1 MATTFTVKEEK
12 KVSISAAELTVMQEK
27 ATAFILKQAYKNNV
41 NYKTVND
48 IVSHKGTREELQKIF
63 VKGNTQLLSYSTP
76 VDIKSTG
83 GSWINTFFLQ
93 HEKML
98 SEYSA
103 PGWTIFDRDDKGG
116 FMEYITNLV
125 KVNFGIQKKDAWNP
139 ADIWLIKS
147 KDGSYP
153 TESRKLIEDAM
164 NGKKGGATQT
174 LAELNVIMRKMFKN
188 NEVVGV
194 SLKKVSGK
202 QAKYEKINADEK
214 FFKNIEKQSGIY
226 SYSFLGAQIKLG
238 LTKDNEFETLNT
250 FIYVADSTGRER
262 FTFQIQG
269 NTTSKPSNLK
279 FDAKDIKS
287 GAALIGKVPLD
298 LLSEL
303 ARMTKGIPNDIWNT
317 KTRSRNHLAED
328 IKQFKND
335 VGKYKKM
342 FNNVKNKA
350 IGNPRGKKP
359 VGECKD
365 EKEFVTNMTKVF
377 NSKKAY
383 SANSKLLQLYFLDK
397 LLSAKS
403 KDIDTFVTDMIFLA
417 AKQGRTISDFG
428 VFGKLY

>member
-1 MATTFTVKEEK
+1 M
-12 KVSISAAELTVMQEK
+12 
-27 ATAFILKQAYKNNV
+27 
-41 NYKTVND
+41 
-48 IVSHKGTREELQKIF
+48 
-63 VKGNTQLLSYSTP
+63 
-76 VDIKSTG
+76 
-83 GSWINTFFLQ
+83 
-93 HEKML
+93 
-98 SEYSA
+98 
-103 PGWTIFDRDDKGG
+103 
-116 FMEYITNLV
+116 
-125 KVNFGIQKKDAWNP
+125 
-139 ADIWLIKS
+139 
-147 KDGSYP
+147 
-153 TESRKLIEDAM
+153 
-164 NGKKGGATQT
+164 
-174 LAELNVIMRKMFKN
+174 
-188 NEVVGV
+188 
-194 SLKKVSGK
+194 
-202 QAKYEKINADEK
+202 
-214 FFKNIEKQSGIY
+214 
-226 SYSFLGAQIKLG
+226 
-238 LTKDNEFETLNT
+238 
-250 FIYVADSTGRER
+250 ADSTGRER